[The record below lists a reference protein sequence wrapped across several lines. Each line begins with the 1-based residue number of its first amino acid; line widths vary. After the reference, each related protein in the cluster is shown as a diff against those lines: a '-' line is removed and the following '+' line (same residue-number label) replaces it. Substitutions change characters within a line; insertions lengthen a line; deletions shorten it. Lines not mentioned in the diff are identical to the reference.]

1 MSAVAGPDS
10 DPLLGGAE
18 PAGVDRGA
26 AGELGVDLSYKGGI
40 NGEGSVID
48 DELRNIPEVQQKS
61 EIGA

>member
-1 MSAVAGPDS
+1 MSPWVRSLPGLIAALRVS
-10 DPLLGGAE
+10 V
-18 PAGVDRGA
+18 GVDPY
-26 AGELGVDLSYKGGI
+26 EGGI